1 MPDVF
6 EALHQLAS
14 HDPATALSPLTST
27 EREAIRDRILTAGS
41 SVPLPR
47 TAGHSRWR
55 RLTRRSVRIGP
66 FTFAPAALLA
76 VFAATTVAAGAVI
89 GTSATTIFQH
99 NPQQQNRDKAG
110 VFPDPQ
116 TVISSSVHEVTST
129 TIPHYGKVE
138 FWTATTK
145 QRGFCFALK
154 LPDGIWGGLD
164 HAHPGPHGWRGGWA
178 GGTVPGCL
186 STPRRFPLQEWGS
199 QIQNTVGQQ
208 YTIYVGYVDV
218 RVQGTPATIR
228 DSKTGV
234 TAPVNSNGYFLLAE
248 PALWFPAP
256 PHVPPGFP
264 KRVHCAGC
272 GANLQVLNA
281 AGKPLGPTT
290 YTAGRLATPADRGK
304 S

>member
-1 MPDVF
+1 MLSIT
-6 EALHQLAS
+6 EALDQLAA
-14 HDPATALSPLTST
+14 HDPAMTLSPLTST
-27 EREAIRDRILTAGS
+27 EREAIRDRILTGDS
-41 SVPLPR
+41 SVPLLR
-47 TAGHSRWR
+47 TARHSRW
-55 RLTRRSVRIGP
+55 LTRRSVRIGP

-76 VFAATTVAAGAVI
+76 VFAATAVAAGAVI
-89 GTSATTIFQH
+89 GTGATTIFEH
-99 NPQQQNRDKAG
+99 NPQQQARDKAG

-116 TVISSSVHEVTST
+116 TVITSSVHEVTST

-186 STPRRFPLQEWGS
+186 PTPHRFPLQEWGS
-199 QIQNTVGQQ
+199 AIQTKAGQQ

-234 TAPVNSNGYFLLAE
+234 TAPVNSNGYFMLAE
-248 PALWFPAP
+248 PALSFPAP
-256 PHVPPGFP
+256 PHARPGFP

-281 AGKPLGPTT
+281 AGQQLGPTT
-290 YTAGRLATPADRGK
+290 YTAAGLSHPGRR
-304 S
+304 